1 MASRSGEFGTSNYH
15 NVYTW
20 MSGLFVYRS
29 PHKNLF
35 LRFALHKLKTD
46 RNYIVDTRFCLFSF
60 SEVDNTCLSLI
71 PVWYMVIIITIGII

>member
-1 MASRSGEFGTSNYH
+1 
-15 NVYTW
+15 

-46 RNYIVDTRFCLFSF
+46 RNVSSVARRWIILVYRLYLCGILLL
-60 SEVDNTCLSLI
+60 LSLLALFK
-71 PVWYMVIIITIGII
+71 PLDDWTMQSGISFN